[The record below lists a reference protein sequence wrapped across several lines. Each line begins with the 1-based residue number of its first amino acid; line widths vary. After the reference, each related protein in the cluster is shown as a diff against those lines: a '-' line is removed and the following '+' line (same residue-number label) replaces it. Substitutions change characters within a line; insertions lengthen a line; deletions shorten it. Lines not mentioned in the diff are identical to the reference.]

1 MSLML
6 SFTFE
11 IFNEILSPIG
21 PKKFY
26 NVVVQ
31 DKLDSIVASTTSN
44 VRSFQ
49 H

>member
-11 IFNEILSPIG
+11 IFNAISSLMG